1 MIRIPSEQPVHSISH
16 CATPFD
22 HNCSASNATEQP
34 LRRPGPPP
42 QPRDTWNVTY
52 YPKGED
58 AAALHRPWYIIDAQ
72 GQVLGRLATLAA
84 TTLRGKT
91 SPAYTPSMD
100 MGGYV
105 VIINAEKVAVTG
117 KKELDKT
124 YFRHSVGR
132 PGHYK
137 VEALRDLRKVCWS
150 LHEEREKGET

>member
-1 MIRIPSEQPVHSISH
+1 M
-16 CATPFD
+16 
-22 HNCSASNATEQP
+22 
-34 LRRPGPPP
+34 
-42 QPRDTWNVTY
+42 TY

>member
-1 MIRIPSEQPVHSISH
+1 MIRIPSEQAVHSRFH
-16 CATPFD
+16 NATPFN
-22 HNCSASNATEQP
+22 HNCSASNAAEQP